1 MTEQKKPRKR
11 ETSKGAESAGVPVPA
26 PVDLPP
32 IEQILD
38 TDVVNELEA
47 SFLEYSMSVI
57 VARALPD
64 VRDGLKPV
72 HRRVLYS
79 LFEQGIRPATPHK
92 KCARVVGDVM
102 GKYHPHGDS
111 SIYEALVR
119 MAQPWS
125 MQLLLVDGHGNFGSP
140 DDGPAAMRYTE
151 CRMSPA
157 SFSMVEELDEET
169 VEFVPNYDQ
178 TETEPEVLPARIPN
192 LLVNGSTGIAV
203 GMATNMAPHNLREVV
218 AGLQALLA
226 DPKLGIDDFM
236 SHVPGPDFPTGG
248 LVIGGAGVRD
258 AYTTGRGQFRIRAR
272 TTIENT
278 SARRRGIVVTELP
291 YSVGPEKV
299 IAKIKELTNQ
309 KRLTGVA
316 DVKDLTDRKTGLRLV
331 IECKTGFE
339 PEAVLAD
346 LFRLT
351 PLEESFSV
359 NNVALVR
366 GEPRTLGVLDLARE
380 FLAHRLD
387 VVRRRSEYRK
397 ARAEARAHIVEGL
410 VLALASIDEVVAL
423 LKASKDTETARARL
437 MKTFDLSEIQANAI
451 LEMTLRRLTSLEVT
465 KLRTELKELKSL
477 IAELSKLLS
486 SEKLMRKVVGDELV
500 EVAATYGSDR
510 RSQLLDEL
518 SLVSVPSP
526 TLPEISTVV
535 SLNPTGQVSRV
546 DEGTTHRPSR
556 LNIVNHRVTTGSRG
570 HLGVVTDKG
579 RLLRLSVASLPA
591 VSGKA
596 SGVPLREYVEL
607 AVDEQP
613 VALVSLDSVLA
624 LATRDGVVKRIRPE
638 TLPSRS
644 GTSVISLRD
653 GDAVVGV
660 VSHPVDVA
668 DTVDLVMIS
677 TAGQLLRFP
686 STSVRPQG
694 HTAGGMTGMR
704 LGDGDFVLT
713 LGSSHGAPVVA
724 SVTDSGSVKLTPLDD
739 YPVKGR
745 GTGGVRCH
753 TFRKDD
759 TTLALAFVGDG
770 PIVANDQSGNP
781 IEIPSDHGKRDGS
794 GVRVE
799 PMPTGIGNSPR

>member
-1 MTEQKKPRKR
+1 MSRSRRKGSDGPTEQ
-11 ETSKGAESAGVPVPA
+11 TNSAAESTDVSQEVSTEL
-26 PVDLPP
+26 VF
-32 IEQILD
+32 D

-79 LFEQGIRPATPHK
+79 LFEQGIRPGTPHK

-125 MQLLLVDGHGNFGSP
+125 MQMLLVDGHGNFGSP

-157 SFSMVEELDEET
+157 SFAMVDELDEET

-178 TETEPEVLPARIPN
+178 TESEPEVLPARIPN
-192 LLVNGSTGIAV
+192 LMVNGSTGIAV

-218 AGLQALLA
+218 SALQALLEN
-226 DPKLGIDDFM
+226 PRLGIDAFL
-236 SHVPGPDFPTGG
+236 SHVPGPDFPTGA
-248 LVIGGAGVRD
+248 LVIGGAGIRD

-272 TTIENT
+272 TSVEAT
-278 SARRRGIVVTELP
+278 SAKRRGIVVTELP
-291 YSVGPEKV
+291 YNVGPEKV

-309 KRLTGVA
+309 KRLNGVA

-331 IECKTGFE
+331 IECKNGFE
-339 PEAVLAD
+339 PEVVLGE

-366 GEPRTLGVLDLARE
+366 GEPRTLGMLDLARE
-380 FLAHRLD
+380 FLAHRLE
-387 VVRRRSEYRK
+387 VVRRRSEFRK

-423 LKASKDTETARARL
+423 IKGSKDTEVARTRL
-437 MKTFDLSEIQANAI
+437 MKTFTLSEIQANAI

-465 KLRTELKELKSL
+465 KLRNELKELRAT
-477 IAELSKLLS
+477 IADLTRLLGS
-486 SEKLMRKVVGDELV
+486 DKLMRRVVADELDEIAKV
-500 EVAATYGSDR
+500 YGTDR
-510 RSQLLDEL
+510 RSLLVDE
-518 SLVSVPSP
+518 SSVAVTAAPQQP
-526 TLPEISTVV
+526 DVVTVV
-535 SLNPTGQVSRV
+535 ALSTTGLLSRV
-546 DEGTTHRPSR
+546 DAGTNHRPPRHNITTHQ
-556 LNIVNHRVTTGSRG
+556 VTTTTRSSV
-570 HLGVVTDKG
+570 GVVTDHG
-579 RLLRLSVASLPA
+579 RLLRLDVASVPA

-596 SGVPLREYVEL
+596 TGVPLREYVEL
-607 AVDEQP
+607 ESGENP
-613 VALVSLDSVLA
+613 VGIVAFDRVLL
-624 LATRDGVVKRIRPE
+624 LATRAGVVKRVRPE
-638 TLPSRS
+638 ALPVRS

-653 GDAVVGV
+653 
-660 VSHPVDVA
+660 A
-668 DTVDLVMIS
+668 DTVVGAVGTDPDHDSDTDIVLIS
-677 TAGQLLRFP
+677 NSGQLLRFP
-686 STSVRPQG
+686 AVSVRPQG
-694 HTAGGMTGMR
+694 HSAGGMAGMR
-704 LGDGDFVLT
+704 LADGDEVIA
-713 LGSSHGAPVVA
+713 LGSSSGDPLVVTA
-724 SVTDSGSVKLTPLDD
+724 TRAGSVKTTPLSS
-739 YPVKGR
+739 YPRKGR

-753 TFRKDD
+753 VLRKDD
-759 TTLALAFVGDG
+759 EALVAAFVGQAPVG
-770 PIVANDQSGNP
+770 G
-781 IEIPSDHGKRDGS
+781 SDDTGTPVELPQEHGKRDGS
-794 GVRVE
+794 GIRVN
-799 PMPTGIGNSPR
+799 PAPSALGSSSR

>member
-1 MTEQKKPRKR
+1 MATGSGRSRKR
-11 ETSKGAESAGVPVPA
+11 TDGANLEVPGQHNGGAV
-26 PVDLPP
+26 PP

-38 TDVVNELEA
+38 TDVVNELES

-125 MQLLLVDGHGNFGSP
+125 MQLMLVDGHGNFGSP

-157 SFSMVEELDEET
+157 SFAMVEELDEET

-178 TETEPEVLPARIPN
+178 TESEPEVLPARIPN

-218 AGLQALLA
+218 AGLRALLA
-226 DPKLGIDDFM
+226 DPKLDIDGFM
-236 SHVPGPDFPTGG
+236 RHVPGPDFPTGG
-248 LVIGGAGVRD
+248 LVIGSAGIRD
-258 AYTTGRGQFRIRAR
+258 AYSSGRGQFRIRAR
-272 TTIENT
+272 VSVENT

-299 IAKIKELTNQ
+299 IAKVKELTNL
-309 KRLTGVA
+309 KRLNGIA
-316 DVKDLTDRKTGLRLV
+316 DVKDLSDRKTGLRLV
-331 IECKTGFE
+331 IECKSGFE
-339 PEAVLAD
+339 PETVLD
-346 LFRLT
+346 ELYRLT

-366 GEPRTLGVLDLARE
+366 GEPRTLGILDLARE

-423 LKASKDTETARARL
+423 IKSSKDSEIARTRL
-437 MKTFDLSEIQANAI
+437 MSTYSLSEIQANAI

-465 KLRTELKELKSL
+465 KLRTELKELKAL
-477 IAELSKLLS
+477 IADLTKLLA
-486 SEKLMRKVVGDELV
+486 SEKLMRKVVGDELE
-500 EVAATYGSDR
+500 EVALTYGSER
-510 RSQLLDEL
+510 RSQLVDEA
-518 SLVSVPSP
+518 SL
-526 TLPEISTVV
+526 LPAGTPNVV
-535 SLNPTGQVSRV
+535 EVETRIVLTAGGHICRV
-546 DEGTTHRPSR
+546 DAGTNHRPARHNVFTHQLTTTSR
-556 LNIVNHRVTTGSRG
+556 AHV
-570 HLGVVTDKG
+570 GVVTDRG
-579 RLLRLSVASLPA
+579 RLIRLAVGDLPA

-596 SGVPLREYVEL
+596 TGVPLREYVDL
-607 AVDEQP
+607 QP
-613 VALVSLDSVLA
+613 GEEPVGLVALDAVVA
-624 LATRDGVVKRIRPE
+624 LASRQGVVKRIRPE
-638 TLPSRS
+638 ALPTRS
-644 GTSVISLRD
+644 GTSLIALRD
-653 GDAVVGV
+653 GDTVIGV
-660 VSHPVDVA
+660 VALPSDIA
-668 DTVDLVMIS
+668 DEPDLVLIS
-677 TAGQLLRFP
+677 RSGQLLRFP
-686 STSVRPQG
+686 ASSVRPQG
-694 HTAGGMTGMR
+694 HSAGGMAGMR
-704 LGDGDFVLT
+704 LGDDDVVVT
-713 LGSSHGAPVVA
+713 VGSSHADALVVTL
-724 SVTDSGSVKLTPLDD
+724 TDSAAVKVTPLSA
-739 YPVKGR
+739 YPSKGR

-753 TFRKDD
+753 TFRKED
-759 TTLALAFVGDG
+759 TKLALAYVGAG
-770 PIVANDQSGNP
+770 PLGGCDQAGNP
-781 IEIPSDHGKRDGS
+781 LELTEERGKRDGS
-794 GVRVE
+794 GTKLPVLPAVLGTR
-799 PMPTGIGNSPR
+799 TH